1 MLLTLISIII
11 TVTLMIALNAL
22 YVAGEFST
30 VSARKS
36 RIVQMANSGNRL
48 ARMILPVLEDHHKLD
63 NYIAASQVGITLSS
77 VVLGIYAQRE
87 IAPLIEPLL
96 ASLPFVSE
104 LAAAGVAYII
114 VLLVLTTL
122 QVVLGEL
129 VPKTIAIQYPERTAL
144 WTAIPMR
151 WSADFILK
159 PLIVIL
165 NGSGVLLM
173 RLLGVHHAE
182 GHKHVH
188 SPEEIQLLL
197 TQSRAGG
204 LLAEQ
209 EHQLLESAFR
219 FSKLQVGE
227 VVVPR
232 MRIIAADISSPVSE
246 ILRIAA
252 QSDYTRIPVYSG
264 DIDHIVG
271 FVHLKDLFQLSYEG
285 KVTDVSSIVREAAF
299 VHESSFLDDVWSILN
314 KERSYMAI
322 VFDEHGGTV
331 GMITREDILE
341 EIFGEVQDEFDESEK
356 PPIRKLDENSYCVR
370 GDVSITYLN
379 DRLNLSLVSPDA
391 YTIGGYILNE
401 LGHLPEVGDRITAGI
416 VTLTVRQVE
425 DRAVEEVLLMISP
438 VTGDEKDAS

>member
-1 MLLTLISIII
+1 MLLTFVSIII
-11 TVTLMIALNAL
+11 MVTLMIGLNAL
-22 YVAGEFST
+22 YVAGEFAT

-36 RIVQMANSGNRL
+36 RVSQMANSGNRL
-48 ARMILPVLEDHHKLD
+48 AKIVLPVLEDHHKLD

-77 VVLGIYAQRE
+77 IVLGIYAQRE
-87 IAPLIEPLL
+87 IAPLLEPLL

-104 LAAAGVAYII
+104 LAAAGVAYIV
-114 VLLVLTTL
+114 VLVVLTVL

-129 VPKTIAIQYPERTAL
+129 VPKTIAIQYPEKTAL

-151 WSADFILK
+151 WSADIILR
-159 PLIVIL
+159 PLIVVL
-165 NGSGVLLM
+165 NGSGTLLM
-173 RLLGVHHAE
+173 RLLGIHQAE

-188 SPEEIQLLL
+188 SPEEIQFLL
-197 TQSRAGG
+197 TQSHAGG

-219 FSKLQVGE
+219 FGKLQVGE

-232 MRIIAADISSPVSE
+232 PRIIAADVSSPLAE
-246 ILRIAA
+246 ILRLAA
-252 QSDYTRIPVYSG
+252 QSDYTRIPVYRG

-271 FVHLKDLFQLSYEG
+271 FVHLKDLFRLSYEG
-285 KVTDVSSIVREAAF
+285 KTTDVSSIVRETAY
-299 VHESSFLDDVWSILN
+299 VHESSFLDDVWTVLN

-341 EIFGEVQDEFDESEK
+341 QIFGEVQDEFDEAER
-356 PPIRKLDENSYCVR
+356 PPIRKLDEHSYCVR
-370 GDVSITYLN
+370 GDISVNYLN
-379 DRLNLSLVSPDA
+379 DRLHLSLVSDDA

-401 LGHLPEVGDRITAGI
+401 LGQLPEVGDEIRSGSI
-416 VTLTVRQVE
+416 TLTVNSVE
-425 DRAVEEVLLMISP
+425 DRAIAEVLLTIHQP
-438 VTGDEKDAS
+438 TADEKGE